1 VGGGKCLEQRIS
13 SPWDVCLIEKEKSKV
28 LLIACAGTHQ
38 VWLYSIGADKQR
50 PEGRL
55 VWWKGLTFDWR
66 TLTNVAG
73 NGKER
78 NKNNSYPL
86 QASFAQPSSLDYES
100 SSQCVYLAD
109 AVYMIHSSYFIYCL
123 ATENSLLY
131 LIGIKKGKVL

>member
-13 SPWDVCLIEKEKSKV
+13 SPWDVCLIEKEQSKV

-38 VWLYSIGADKQR
+38 VWLYSIGADKQM

-55 VWWKGLTFDWR
+55 AWWKGLTFDWR

-86 QASFAQPSSLDYES
+86 QASFAQPSSLDYEP

-109 AVYMIHSSYFIYCL
+109 AVYMIHSSYFIYCF
-123 ATENSLLY
+123 ATGKILLVY
-131 LIGIKKGKVL
+131 K